1 MIWKPDVSVAAMVE
15 RQGKFLLVEEE
26 TSDGPRFNQP
36 AGHWE
41 AEETLAQGVIR
52 ETWEET
58 AHRFQPDFL
67 LGVYRWQHPTKKTVY
82 LRFAFGGTVDGH
94 EPTQPLD
101 QGIIRAAWF
110 TPEEIRACGDRH
122 RSPLVLRC
130 VEDYLMGKRFPL
142 ELITHFG

>member
-1 MIWKPDVSVAAMVE
+1 MIWKPDVSVAAIVE

-41 AEETLAQGVIR
+41 AGETLAQGVIR

-67 LGVYRWQHPTKKTVY
+67 LGVYRWRHPAKETVY
-82 LRFAFGGTVDGH
+82 LRFAFGGAVDGH
-94 EPTQPLD
+94 EPAQPLD
-101 QGIIRAAWF
+101 RGIIRAAWF
-110 TPEEIRACGDRH
+110 TPEEIRTCGDRH